1 VVELGSLLSKI
12 LEQVQS
18 YWGFESLRPLQ
29 EDAIRASLDHRDS
42 VVVMPTGGGK
52 SLCYQVPPL
61 LSDSTHV
68 VVSPLISLMKDQVD
82 GLLACGYPAAAI
94 HSGHTPA
101 ENAKTFEN
109 LRDGHLRLIF
119 VSPERLLTP
128 NFLALAR
135 QLDIR
140 SFAIDEAHCISQWG
154 HDFRPEYRQLALL
167 KRDFPKATVHAY
179 TATATERVREDIAVQ
194 LQLTRPAM
202 LVGVFDRP
210 NLTYRIVPRTDV
222 YAQVGEVLKRH
233 KNEGAIVY
241 CLSRKDTE
249 AMANALRK
257 AGVNA
262 GSYHAGLSSNDRL
275 KTQEAFSNE
284 SLDVVAA
291 TVAFGMGIDRS
302 NVRCVLHATMP
313 KSIDH
318 YQQETGRAGRDGLE
332 AECVL
337 FYSAADAIRWNALI
351 ARSAAE
357 TDASPQVVDAHKRLI
372 EEMRRYCSAP
382 YCRHRALSEH
392 FGQQYSKNDC
402 EACDVCLN
410 EAEGVEDATETA
422 QKILSNIARME
433 RMSGITFGV
442 AHTAD
447 VLTGANTE
455 AVRKRGH
462 DQLTTYGLLKGTPKQ
477 SITNLIYQ
485 LVDQDLLGRT
495 ADDRPVLAL
504 NGASWDVMRGDRRVQ
519 LVRPPS
525 QPVKKTRAG
534 EVSWEGVDEE
544 LFEHLRSVRRE
555 IAEEQHV
562 PAFVVF
568 GDRTLRELAAHR
580 PTTEDGFRK
589 IHGVGDAK
597 WSKYGERFLREIE
610 SHCESQNLST
620 NEFTTTTDPPSPTKP
635 ATHSPAK
642 LAAFDMFENG
652 KSVDEVASDLD
663 RAKTTVF
670 GYLGEFIAAKQPTS
684 INQWISEATYEAVA
698 RAACEVDSRRMKP
711 IYEYLSERIPYGEIR
726 LVLTHL
732 ETRTDSD

>member
-1 VVELGSLLSKI
+1 MGSLLSQI
-12 LEQVQS
+12 LEQVRS
-18 YWGFESLRPLQ
+18 YWGFDALRPLQ
-29 EDAIRASLDHRDS
+29 EEAIQASLDGRDS

-82 GLLACGYPAAAI
+82 GLLTCGYPAAAI

-101 ENAKTFEN
+101 ENAETFQN

-119 VSPERLLTP
+119 VSPERLLTSS
-128 NFLALAR
+128 FLRLAR
-135 QLDIR
+135 ELDIR

-167 KRDFPKATVHAY
+167 KQDFPKASVHAY
-179 TATATERVREDIAVQ
+179 TATATQRVREDIAVQ
-194 LQLTRPAM
+194 LQLENPAM

-222 YAQVGEVLKRH
+222 YAQTVEVLRRH

-249 AMANALRK
+249 AMAAALRK

-262 GSYHAGLSSNDRL
+262 ASYHAGLDAKHRL
-275 KTQEAFSNE
+275 RTQEAFANE

-313 KSIDH
+313 KSVDH

-337 FYSAADAIRWNALI
+337 FYSAADPIRWKALI
-351 ARSAAE
+351 AKSAAE
-357 TDASPQVVDAHKRLI
+357 ADASAEVVAAHQQLI
-372 EEMRRYCSAP
+372 EQVRRYCSAP
-382 YCRHRALSEH
+382 QCRHRALSEH
-392 FGQQYSKNDC
+392 FGQKFPKDDC

-410 EAEGVEDATETA
+410 ETEGVEDATETA

-433 RMSGITFGV
+433 RMSGFAFGV

-462 DQLTTYGLLKGTPKQ
+462 DQVTTYGLLKGTPKQ
-477 SITNLIYQ
+477 SIKNLIYQ
-485 LVDQDLLGRT
+485 LVDQELLSQSL
-495 ADDRPVLAL
+495 DDRPVLAL
-504 NGASWDVMRGDRRVQ
+504 NRASWEVMRGERRVQ

-525 QPVKKTRAG
+525 QEIKKTRAG
-534 EVSWEGVDEE
+534 EISWDGVDEG
-544 LFEHLRSVRRE
+544 LFGQLRTLRSK
-555 IAEEQHV
+555 IAEKQHV

-568 GDRTLRELAAHR
+568 GDRTLRELARNR
-580 PTTEDGFRK
+580 PTTENNFRK
-589 IHGVGDAK
+589 IHGVGNAK
-597 WSKYGERFLREIE
+597 WEKYGRQFLNEVVSCCER
-610 SHCESQNLST
+610 HDLST
-620 NEFTTTTDPPSPTKP
+620 NSFNNARDQ
-635 ATHSPAK
+635 ATPVMRATESPAK
-642 LAAFDMFENG
+642 VAAFSLFEKG
-652 KSVDEVASDLD
+652 ASVDKVATSLD

-670 GYLGEFIAAKQPTS
+670 GYLGEFVASTQPAS
-684 INQWISEATYEAVA
+684 IEKWISKAHYEAVA
-698 RAACEVDSRRMKP
+698 HAACEVDSKLLKP
-711 IYEYLSERIPYGEIR
+711 IYEHLNESVSYGEIR
-726 LVLTHL
+726 LVLAHL
-732 ETRTDSD
+732 ETCGESE